1 VGRRQALAC
10 SLLTGIIEFFLEIGK
25 HLQQYVILAMK
36 IMSVEPMKIMRI
48 EVINNDSKKLVDSLL
63 QAMAKSNCLRIAVA
77 FVSTGGISLLEKGL
91 QDCMKR
97 NCYIEFILGIDLYV
111 TDSKAL
117 QNLYQLSEANQNVK
131 LFCYR
136 GSNSE
141 GNSEAIYHPK
151 LYIADQ
157 TSVVT
162 TIIGS
167 SNLTE
172 GGLKSNV
179 EFNVLIESES
189 DSDIV
194 SNIQKLYFKI
204 KFSDRCFK
212 PDDDFIRLYSE
223 IYSAKEDQKKIIKKE
238 ENFRKLS
245 LKIAEKMSSL
255 PHPSRTSKD
264 LFGWQRLVFEKLP
277 HGEFKTSDLYKFEE
291 EFRKNY
297 PKNRHIKDKIRQ
309 VLQQLEDLGL
319 IKHLEEGTW
328 IREETEEDK
337 H

>member
-1 VGRRQALAC
+1 
-10 SLLTGIIEFFLEIGK
+10 
-25 HLQQYVILAMK
+25 
-36 IMSVEPMKIMRI
+36 MKIMRI
-48 EVINNDSKKLVDSLL
+48 EIINNDSKKLVEILL
-63 QAMAKSNCLRIAVA
+63 RAMAKSNRLRIAVA
-77 FVSTGGISLLEKGL
+77 FVSTRGISLLEQGL
-91 QDCMKR
+91 QDCIRR
-97 NCYIEFILGIDLYV
+97 NCYVEFILGVDLYV
-111 TDSKAL
+111 TDSEAL
-117 QNLYQLSEANQNVK
+117 QNLYQLSKANQNVK
-131 LFCYR
+131 LYCYR

-172 GGLKSNV
+172 GGLRSNV

-194 SNIQKLYFKI
+194 SNIHELYLRI

-212 PDDDFIRLYSE
+212 PDDEFIQLYSE

-238 ENFRKLS
+238 EHFRKLS
-245 LKIAEKMSSL
+245 LEIAEKISSL
-255 PHPSRTSKD
+255 PHPSPTSED
-264 LFGWQRLVFEKLP
+264 LDGWQKLVFEKLP
-277 HGEFKTSDLYKFEE
+277 PGRFKTSDLYKFEE
-291 EFRKNY
+291 EFRSHY
-297 PKNRHIKDKIRQ
+297 PRNRHIKAKIRQ
-309 VLQQLEDLGL
+309 VLQQLRDLGL
-319 IKHLEEGTW
+319 IKHLEKETW

>member
-1 VGRRQALAC
+1 LFPTYGHYWVFPGGWKASATVCYTSYENYEDRSYKDYEA
-10 SLLTGIIEFFLEIGK
+10 
-25 HLQQYVILAMK
+25 
-36 IMSVEPMKIMRI
+36 MKIMRI
-48 EVINNDSKKLVDSLL
+48 EIINNNSKKLVDSLL
-63 QAMAKSNCLRIAVA
+63 QAMEKSNCLRIAVA

-91 QDCMKR
+91 QDSIKR
-97 NCYIEFILGIDLYV
+97 NCYIEFILGIDLYI

-117 QNLYQLSEANQNVK
+117 QNLYQLSKANQNVK
-131 LFCYR
+131 LYCYS

-172 GGLKSNV
+172 GGLRSNV
-179 EFNVLIESES
+179 ELNVLIESES

-194 SNIQKLYFKI
+194 SKIHKLYFRI
-204 KFSDRCFK
+204 KFSNRCFK
-212 PDDDFIRLYSE
+212 PDEDFIQLYSE
-223 IYSAKEDQKKIIKKE
+223 IYSAKEDQKKTIKKE
-238 ENFRKLS
+238 EHFRKLNLGIS
-245 LKIAEKMSSL
+245 KKISSL

-277 HGEFKTSDLYKFEE
+277 HGKFKTSDLYKFEE
-291 EFRKNY
+291 EFRSHY
-297 PKNRHIKDKIRQ
+297 PMNRHIRDKIRQ
-309 VLQQLEDLGL
+309 VLQQLRDLGL
-319 IKHLEEGTW
+319 VKYLEEETW